1 MKEKLKKELSDSKKN
16 ANRKMLIVLIG
27 IIILL
32 LFHLIYFSIVIILN
46 SKFDNQIKNSIEIIY
61 NLSNRGWMFFNFL
74 FFYRQMIISNND
86 EQVLSN
92 YNNITNLKNEIF
104 TPKDLFYLYMTYTY
118 SIETNIVLLTNKFNN
133 GYRNKIL
140 DKTIEIE
147 NLLNSDKYCETLKN
161 FDEHYYDNFLYD
173 CENFYIIYNGLKDNI
188 HIIAGYIQANIPDY
202 KNKNVD
208 DIIKIIQLNSTFIN
222 YAELYISQGI
232 FYEMKELQSGLEKFI
247 NSYRDQITIRLTIIV
262 SIIVI
267 EFILYVLMWKY
278 LKKSLSNDK
287 EILNIIPNEAI
298 VYSQKLKAALLDLNN
313 FK

>member
-1 MKEKLKKELSDSKKN
+1 
-16 ANRKMLIVLIG
+16 
-27 IIILL
+27 
-32 LFHLIYFSIVIILN
+32 
-46 SKFDNQIKNSIEIIY
+46 
-61 NLSNRGWMFFNFL
+61 MFFNFL
-74 FFYRQMIISNND
+74 FFYREMIISNDDNQVISDYND
-86 EQVLSN
+86 
-92 YNNITNLKNEIF
+92 ITKLMEEIY
-104 TPKDLFYLYMTYTY
+104 TPKDLFFLYMTRIY
-118 SIETNIVLLTNKFNN
+118 SIETNIVLLTNRFNN

-140 DKTIEIE
+140 DKTVEIE
-147 NLLNSDKYCETLKN
+147 NLLNSEKYCQTLKN
-161 FDEHYYDNFLYD
+161 FDENYYENFLYD
-173 CENFYIIYNGLKDNI
+173 CDNFYTNYNGLKDNI
-188 HIIAGYIQANIPDY
+188 HIIAGYIQANVPDY
-202 KNKNVD
+202 KNKKIS
-208 DIIKIIQLNSTFIN
+208 DIISIIQLNATFIN

-247 NSYRDQITIRLTIIV
+247 NSYRNQITIRLTIIV